1 MSDKETFIREKT
13 KELEERQKRLVAQGT
28 PDESIPIQI
37 AGLGQLWD
45 DMRVGRKYSRA
56 AGEPV
61 KRSKKGAS
69 WSDQK
74 RFNQ

>member
-13 KELEERQKRLVAQGT
+13 RELEERQKRLVAQGT

-45 DMRVGRKYSRA
+45 EMLVGRKYGGA
-56 AGEPV
+56 AGKPGR
-61 KRSKKGAS
+61 RSK
-69 WSDQK
+69 
-74 RFNQ
+74 